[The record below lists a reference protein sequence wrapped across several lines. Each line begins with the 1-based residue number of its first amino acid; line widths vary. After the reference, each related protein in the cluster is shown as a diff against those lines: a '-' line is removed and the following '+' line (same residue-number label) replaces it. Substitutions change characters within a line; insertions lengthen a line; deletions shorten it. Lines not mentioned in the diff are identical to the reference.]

1 MFLGES
7 QSRVEENES
16 SSFQNVL
23 ISVESVQV
31 IKTRIAELD
40 PVGEYQAL
48 INSYFIYARDYGKN
62 SVRTLDPQRK
72 STIIMK
78 MIQLSID
85 WVSFICDDCI
95 PTDRKTF
102 RWCVLAL
109 EFSMEM
115 IRGINIFLL
124 TEEQFTKLKV
134 KVARCMSL
142 LISHFDIMGARS
154 SEAEKN
160 KLLKWTAQRHNIAS
174 SQNDDEYLNKVY
186 HEEVMGQSKIEERR
200 RNLQEEF
207 QSIGRVLDVS
217 DLEYQFLTLLAS
229 SFSSVSIR
237 WQREHVLDV
246 VLLVKCFQQSTWILV
261 GLWLSRKLRSMIVN
275 RLKLLCP

>member
-1 MFLGES
+1 
-7 QSRVEENES
+7 
-16 SSFQNVL
+16 
-23 ISVESVQV
+23 
-31 IKTRIAELD
+31 
-40 PVGEYQAL
+40 
-48 INSYFIYARDYGKN
+48 
-62 SVRTLDPQRK
+62 
-72 STIIMK
+72 MK

-186 HEEVMGQSKIEERR
+186 HEEVMGQIKKLKNGDVICKKNFNQLDVYWMLVIWNINFSRYWHR
-200 RNLQEEF
+200 HFQAF
-207 QSIGRVLDVS
+207 QSDGK
-217 DLEYQFLTLLAS
+217 
-229 SFSSVSIR
+229 
-237 WQREHVLDV
+237 REHVLDV

-261 GLWLSRKLRSMIVN
+261 GLWLLRKLRSMIVN